1 MTESPLNPINP
12 ITACPTHYPIPM
24 MMIRVIVI
32 FAVAL
37 LTYGDTQQAY
47 YDGYDTMLTLVNK
60 ARAERKLPPL
70 CVCPYP
76 EITLTNHR

>member
-1 MTESPLNPINP
+1 
-12 ITACPTHYPIPM
+12 

-70 CVCPYP
+70 CVCPYSHKP
-76 EITLTNHR
+76 PLTTTNNKL